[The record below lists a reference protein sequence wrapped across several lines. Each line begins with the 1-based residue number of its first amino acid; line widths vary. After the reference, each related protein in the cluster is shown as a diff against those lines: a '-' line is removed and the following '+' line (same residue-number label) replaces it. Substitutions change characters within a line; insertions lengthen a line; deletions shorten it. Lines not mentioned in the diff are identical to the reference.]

1 MILTSFGDRGRRSI
15 PGTNSEEVVL
25 QAVSVRPAC
34 TGATHQTS
42 IVGRAEVASG
52 SDDPAAKAAVRVTR
66 GAAWFLTES
75 RGRDG
80 SRLRSLFRKRMVL
93 LPRSRFFR
101 ELKRSK
107 KFLRASQPAL
117 QRDGLTTEVVSS

>member
-1 MILTSFGDRGRRSI
+1 MILTRFGDRGPRSI

-25 QAVSVRPAC
+25 QAVSVPAKA
-34 TGATHQTS
+34 GATHQTS

-52 SDDPAAKAAVRVTR
+52 SDDPAAKAAVRVTH
-66 GAAWFLTES
+66 GVAWLLTES

-80 SRLRSLFRKRMVL
+80 SRLRSLFRKGMVL
-93 LPRSRFFR
+93 LSRTRVFR
-101 ELKRSK
+101 ELERSK
-107 KFLRASQPAL
+107 KFLRASRPAL